1 MKGAWGKSKT
11 ALLYFQNCDPSG
23 WRRSRAGMTVQA
35 ASDPLDGAG
44 GDRLGEWR
52 RRRRPRGM
60 VQVMS
65 DPLDGAD
72 AAGCREGAGRTGKKE
87 PTGSIGRVPMGQV
100 TVGRLGSCQGAHHR
114 RTALR
119 AWGGKGRR
127 CVPWSSPGGAVR
139 RGRCRAATGARGAGS
154 VRQGRPLRRNR
165 TTRNGGGPFLI
176 NGDGPGNKP
185 PRGPRPRA
193 PSDRRISRYG

>member
-1 MKGAWGKSKT
+1 MKGACGKSKT
-11 ALLYFQNCDPSG
+11 ALLYFQNCDPPG
-23 WRRSRAGMTVQA
+23 WRRRRAGMTVQA

-52 RRRRPRGM
+52 RRRRSRGM

-114 RTALR
+114 RAALR

-127 CVPWSSPGGAVR
+127 CTPR
-139 RGRCRAATGARGAGS
+139 L
-154 VRQGRPLRRNR
+154 LRSGDWCE
-165 TTRNGGGPFLI
+165 GGGVCTAGTAVTAQPHHPQWRRSLP
-176 NGDGPGNKP
+176 DQ
-185 PRGPRPRA
+185 RRRA
-193 PSDRRISRYG
+193 